1 MTTYTAITFA
11 PVQGFIE
18 KSRKLRDL
26 YGSSF
31 LLSYLADTICREA
44 ETKGLTVVSP
54 AIIDV
59 TQGTPNQI
67 LINGDFSQEVE
78 PLFRK
83 TWGKIVDGC
92 RRWVEKNIKQE
103 NGQPFEYPQWKRYWN
118 AWKNHAWELFYTVEK
133 VAESEIS
140 QVKAALSKKKRSRNW
155 IGVNWTGESST
166 LSGVD
171 GIAWYGMGVGAP
183 KERSMAANDEAIKIF
198 YQQLSD
204 RVDESIVS
212 PREQLSIPELIKRL
226 ITLETVAVEEIG
238 IEKSELPKSF
248 IGLNRHIKNDSPEQ
262 TKIDLEEIEDI
273 EREEEKDKKP
283 RYSGWFQGDGDKAG
297 KFLRDLSESETH
309 DFSFA
314 MRQWGEKL
322 DTNLPKSPRYLL
334 TKDKQK
340 QETSIKNYDGRV
352 VYAGGDDFLGVLYRN
367 YPNPK
372 LTGYECIEWLTE
384 FESAKDNSI
393 WKQHKQPI
401 SVSVGFVW
409 VGAKVPQREI
419 LQHCRRAEKAAK
431 TNGRDRL
438 AIRILFNSGNYL
450 EWICPWWF
458 LDILKGYCDRHKASG
473 RDANWTH
480 IYNDVATLEARHA
493 FSTNIDAESHP
504 DYPNLHEDRVL
515 NKHLQVA
522 LSLFEVYFPDHYQT
536 LCDRDCWWE
545 HHTKQGDLA
554 TGIFAASKQ
563 DLLDSLKPYNLSEKQ
578 IAQRINQWKI
588 ESLNNWVVNLAKVGF
603 HLCRQQ

>member
-44 ETKGLTVVSP
+44 ENKGLKVISP
-54 AIIDV
+54 AIIKV

-67 LINGDFSQEVE
+67 VINGDFSREAE
-78 PLFRK
+78 SLFRE
-83 TWGKIVDGC
+83 TWGRVVDGC
-92 RRWVEKNIKQE
+92 RHWIEENIKQSD
-103 NGQPFEYPQWKRYWN
+103 GQLFEYPNWKRYWD
-118 AWKNHAWELFYTVEK
+118 AWKNHAWEFFCAVEE
-133 VAESEIS
+133 VAENEIS
-140 QVKAALSKKKRSRNW
+140 QVKATLSKKKRSRNW
-155 IGVNWTGESST
+155 IGINWTGESST

-183 KERSMAANDEAIKIF
+183 KNRSMAADDEAIKEF
-198 YQQLSD
+198 FQQLSNC
-204 RVDESIVS
+204 VGESIIS

-226 ITLETVAVEEIG
+226 ITLETVTIDRIG
-238 IEKSELPKSF
+238 IKKEELPKSF
-248 IGLNRHIKNDSPEQ
+248 IGLNRHVKDDFSAQ
-262 TKIDLEEIEDI
+262 TEIDPEEIEDI
-273 EREEEKDKKP
+273 DRDEEKDKKS

-297 KFLRDLSESETH
+297 KLLRNLSELETH
-309 DFSFA
+309 KFSLA
-314 MRQWGEKL
+314 MRQWGEQL
-322 DTNLPKSPRYLL
+322 DNHLPKSPRYLL

-340 QETSIKNYDGRV
+340 QETSTTNYDGRV

-372 LTGYECIEWLTE
+372 LTGYECIEWLTK
-384 FESAKDNSI
+384 FESDEKDTI

-401 SVSVGFVW
+401 SASVGFVW

-431 TNGRDRL
+431 SNGRDRL
-438 AIRILFNSGNYL
+438 AMRILFNSGNYL

-458 LDILKGYCDRHKASG
+458 LDVLKGYCDRDKISG
-473 RDANWTH
+473 SNANWTH
-480 IYNDVATLEARHA
+480 IYNDVAALEARHA
-493 FSTNIDAESHP
+493 FSINIDLKTHP
-504 DYPNLHEDRVL
+504 DRANFHQPELLE
-515 NKHLQVA
+515 KHLEVA
-522 LSLFEVYFPDHYQT
+522 LSIFKIYFPNHYQI
-536 LCDRDCWWE
+536 LRDRDLWWQHRSQE
-545 HHTKQGDLA
+545 ENLR
-554 TGIFAASKQ
+554 TGIFTASKQ
-563 DLLDSLKPYNLSEKQ
+563 ELLDSFKQ
-578 IAQRINQWKI
+578 YKFAPNQIEQRINKWKI
-588 ESLNNWVVNLAKVGF
+588 ESLNNWVINLAKVGF